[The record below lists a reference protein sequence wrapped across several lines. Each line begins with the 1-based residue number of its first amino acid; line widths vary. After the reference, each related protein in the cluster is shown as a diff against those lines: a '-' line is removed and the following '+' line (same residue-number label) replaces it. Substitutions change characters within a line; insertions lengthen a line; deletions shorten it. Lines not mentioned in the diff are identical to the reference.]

1 MSFPAGMNRGWV
13 PAPGAILLDKFRLD
27 AQIGEGGMGTVWRAT
42 NTTLDRQVAVKF
54 VRGGGERSGE
64 RFLREAKIAASVRSP
79 YVVDVLEFGLSPAGD
94 PVLIMELL
102 EGEALD
108 ERLDHGWLSPLEAV
122 RVMAQILV
130 GLDAVHRAGIIHRDL
145 KPANI
150 FLSNE
155 GTADTFARLIDFG
168 VSHAT
173 DPSSALRR
181 GKHGTDERTIVGT
194 PAYIA
199 PEQAEGRKDVDA
211 RADVYSIGVMLYE
224 LLGRELP
231 FDDEHPG
238 KTLYKVMDGAHKPLG
253 ELCPDLPELSAVVE
267 RAISLD
273 RELRPQSARE
283 LREQLLEA
291 AGLSGDA
298 AAGAM
303 RSAAASGRQ
312 NAIQTLPPP
321 ALDTLPP
328 PADVTAPAPV
338 SAASAPSR
346 APLLIGVIT
355 LIVVIAVGV
364 GLWLSREPHVAA
376 RPPDAAPPAASS
388 PPASSAAAQPAP
400 SLTPTT
406 VSPTTRDTAEN
417 TAEATAE
424 DPASARRPRRTI
436 GRRRDPGETPA
447 TTETTAPP
455 SGEPAT
461 PPPTQA
467 PAGTVHRELD
477 F

>member
-1 MSFPAGMNRGWV
+1 MKLPAGMNRGWV
-13 PAPGAILLDKFRLD
+13 PAPGAVLLDKFRLD
-27 AQIGEGGMGTVWRAT
+27 GQIGEGGMGTVWRAT
-42 NTTLDRQVAVKF
+42 NTTLDRHVAVKF
-54 VRGGGERSGE
+54 VRGGNERSGE

-94 PVLIMELL
+94 PVLVMELL
-102 EGEALD
+102 DGEALD
-108 ERLDHGWLSPLEAV
+108 ERLEHGWLSPLEAV

-130 GLDAVHRAGIIHRDL
+130 GLDAVHRAGIVHRDL

-224 LLGRELP
+224 LLGKELP

-267 RAISLD
+267 RAISRD

-283 LREQLLEA
+283 LRELLLEA
-291 AGLSGDA
+291 AGLHGDA
-298 AAGAM
+298 STGPM

-328 PADVTAPAPV
+328 PADVTAPAPA
-338 SAASAPSR
+338 SNASAPSR

-355 LIVVIAVGV
+355 LIVVIAAGA
-364 GLWLSREPHVAA
+364 GLWLSREPQVAA
-376 RPPDAAPPAASS
+376 RPPDTAPPATSS
-388 PPASSAAAQPAP
+388 PPSGAVAQPAP
-400 SLTPTT
+400 SPTPAPTR
-406 VSPTTRDTAEN
+406 VSPATSETAVEP
-417 TAEATAE
+417 TSAT
-424 DPASARRPRRTI
+424 DRPRLT
-436 GRRRDPGETPA
+436 GRRRDPRGSQA
-447 TTETTAPP
+447 TTEPGAPTAV
-455 SGEPAT
+455 EPAT
-461 PPPTQA
+461 PPPTAA